1 MKKTITILF
10 LLFINQIFSQNE
22 NKYST
27 EKVYREIYGKCF
39 KDLQPIKETE
49 NIPSLKHIPFCTL
62 YQCVAVVEYIPEEKE
77 IQEVIF
83 QRATEITAF
92 LYSEGTPVYLTSG
105 MGSSYEA
112 DEHNQ
117 DLTDDNNLIY
127 ISVAEC
133 ISSNSLRKFQETV
146 NQETSR
152 LISNKQK
159 QKQKQKQK

>member
-22 NKYST
+22 NKYSK
-27 EKVYREIYGKCF
+27 EEIYSEIYGKCY
-39 KDLQPIKETE
+39 KALQPIKEFE
-49 NIPSLKHIPFCTL
+49 NIPSLQNIPFCSL
-62 YQCVAVVEYIPEEKE
+62 VECLALAEYARNEKDILE
-77 IQEVIF
+77 ASLK
-83 QRATEITAF
+83 RAIEITAL
-92 LYSEGTPVYLTSG
+92 LYNEGTPVYLING
-105 MGSSYEA
+105 LDSYYRANEN
-112 DEHNQ
+112 NQ

-159 QKQKQKQK
+159 AEIKE